1 MTIGGEGRTLAT
13 VFCRMSTS
21 EELSLV
27 VLSKSGPD
35 IQITCILD
43 NRAEENQCKPV
54 IRNYELSPSGS
65 RQFVNCLSSQV
76 LVQSLSYKK
85 LVLFTHKF

>member
-54 IRNYELSPSGS
+54 VRNFELYHHQGAG
-65 RQFVNCLSSQV
+65 NL
-76 LVQSLSYKK
+76 
-85 LVLFTHKF
+85 